1 MIRRL
6 APRRLGTDEEATVV
20 EHLTELRHLIF
31 IVLGALVPAFLLAF
45 AFHTTLIECRRS

>member
-20 EHLTELRHLIF
+20 EHLI
-31 IVLGALVPAFLLAF
+31 GAATPAA
-45 AFHTTLIECRRS
+45 